1 MTIVGTVFR
10 KELRELLRD
19 RRSLMIMFG
28 VPLVLYPLLTVALG
42 GLARSQDKKL
52 KEEATKVAVRNGGA
66 APRLLEQLR
75 APGSGFELVGGTTA
89 PATIPATAPAT
100 LTTTE

>member
-1 MTIVGTVFR
+1 MSIVSAVFR

-42 GLARSQDKKL
+42 TLARSQEKKL
-52 KEEATKVAVRNGGA
+52 KEEAAKIMVVNGGA
-66 APRLLEQLR
+66 APHLLEQLR
-75 APGSGFELVGGTTA
+75 TAGSGIEIIAAGESGTSGKS
-89 PATIPATAPAT
+89 PATTPV
-100 LTTTE
+100 